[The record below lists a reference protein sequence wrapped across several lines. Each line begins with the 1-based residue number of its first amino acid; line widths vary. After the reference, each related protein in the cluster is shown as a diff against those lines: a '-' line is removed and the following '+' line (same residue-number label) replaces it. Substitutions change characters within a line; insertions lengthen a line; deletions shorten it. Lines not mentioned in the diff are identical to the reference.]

1 MIVSLIIGVFGGY
14 GPPLY
19 NVKEW
24 HLEWF
29 WRLCPGIWFTEAYF
43 DKHLARVAHL
53 YDLEAA
59 ASWTG
64 YVRGRFGLDIAL
76 LLIIGTVYRIAAY
89 GGLIGLNRTK
99 QV

>member
-29 WRLCPGIWFTEAYF
+29 WRLCPGVSATLLF
-43 DKHLARVAHL
+43 
-53 YDLEAA
+53 YDSLTTPLWDTDEFNE
-59 ASWTG
+59 SC
-64 YVRGRFGLDIAL
+64 
-76 LLIIGTVYRIAAY
+76 
-89 GGLIGLNRTK
+89 
-99 QV
+99 